1 MWGMDTMNE
10 NPISREEA
18 TKLSLKA
25 TQVFQ
30 PQTPI
35 SAREFFAG
43 RWEQITTVADAVSQI
58 GLHIV
63 LFGERGVGKTSLA
76 NIIGPLLSVLEEDL
90 DDREPESRLVVKVN
104 THEGDSFSSIWL
116 KSFEEVY
123 WFENKPA
130 MGFGI
135 EGISE
140 RISLVDKLKISSEP
154 LINEVRKVLSI
165 CKRSVFI
172 FDEFDRGSDK
182 LKKTFTDLIKT
193 LSDYAVDTTIVLVG
207 VSDTV
212 DDLVRDHAS
221 ITRSII
227 QIRLPRMS
235 EKELK
240 KILEKAA
247 KVLGIYF
254 IEDAASFIVRMSQ
267 GLPHYT
273 HLIGLHS
280 TRKAAN
286 RLSRQV
292 GLEDVHS
299 SFVKAVSQVIQSIQ
313 SKFLQAVH
321 SAHKEALYG
330 KVIVACAAAASRARD
345 AIGYFHPSD
354 VVGPLSEILDRPN
367 VTIATFQ
374 KHINEFCEEDRGLV
388 LERDGSP
395 RAYKYRF
402 RDPLLLPFIFMNA
415 LNEGLV
421 TSEQLKTLTSM
432 R

>member
-1 MWGMDTMNE
+1 MDTIDE

-18 TKLSLKA
+18 KKLSLKA

-35 SAREFFAG
+35 STREFFAG
-43 RWEQITTVADAVSQI
+43 RWEQITTVAGAVSQI
-58 GLHIV
+58 GLHII

-76 NIIGPLLSVLEEDL
+76 NVIGPILSVLEESL
-90 DDREPESRLVVKVN
+90 DDREPEPRLVVKVN
-104 THEGDSFSSIWL
+104 THEEDSFSSIWL
-116 KSFEEVY
+116 KSFDEIS
-123 WFENKPA
+123 WFENKRA

-135 EGISE
+135 ENISE
-140 RISLVDKLKISSEP
+140 QTSFVKKLNISSEP
-154 LINEVRKVLSI
+154 SINEVRKVLSI

-182 LKKTFTDLIKT
+182 LRKAFTDLIKT
-193 LSDYAVDTTIVLVG
+193 LSDYAVNTTIVLVG

-221 ITRSII
+221 ITRSIV

-240 KILEKAA
+240 KILENAA
-247 KVLGIYF
+247 NVLGIHF
-254 IEDAASFIVRMSQ
+254 MDEAASFIVRMSQ

-280 TRKAAN
+280 TREAAN
-286 RLSRQV
+286 HLSRQV
-292 GLEDVHS
+292 GIENVHS

-321 SAHKEALYG
+321 SAHKEALYE

-354 VVGPLSEILDRPN
+354 VVAPLSEILNRPT

-395 RAYKYRF
+395 RSYKYRF
-402 RDPLLLPFIFMNA
+402 RDPLLLPFIFMTA
-415 LNEGLV
+415 LNEGLI
-421 TSEQLKTLTSM
+421 TSEQLKTLSSM
-432 R
+432 H